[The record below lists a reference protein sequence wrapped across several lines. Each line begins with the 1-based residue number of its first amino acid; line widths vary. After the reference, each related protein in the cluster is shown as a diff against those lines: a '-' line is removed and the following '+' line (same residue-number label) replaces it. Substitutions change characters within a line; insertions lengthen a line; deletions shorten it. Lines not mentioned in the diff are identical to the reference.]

1 MKLPISRSSE
11 RRRGNWESN
20 DFGPVVRPE
29 KHFSA
34 SFWISSPRSK
44 IKNLKSKKAGREG
57 ENCELRAYREE
68 FAGRGLR
75 Q

>member
-1 MKLPISRSSE
+1 MNKTFWNRCFDSYYDNRKSQTCAEPRRSI
-11 RRRGNWESN
+11 GNPKWVGI
-20 DFGPVVRPE
+20 FAIGIT
-29 KHFSA
+29 FA
-34 SFWISSPRSK
+34 
-44 IKNLKSKKAGREG
+44 KKAGREG